1 MLSFNEFLEED
12 LDEAVKRK
20 VVVRGGKRK
29 VKFKTNR
36 DGYKVVGKKEIRISP
51 TDAKKMSIRNTKSA
65 RKRKGKVNIWN
76 IRRKRSMVKRTG
88 LGWN

>member
-65 RKRKGKVNIWN
+65 RKRN
-76 IRRKRSMVKRTG
+76 MVKRTG
-88 LGWN
+88 LG

>member
-36 DGYKVVGKKEIRISP
+36 DGYKVVGKKEIRINP

-65 RKRKGKVNIWN
+65 RKRKGKV
-76 IRRKRSMVKRTG
+76 KKTF
-88 LGWN
+88 

>member
-36 DGYKVVGKKEIRISP
+36 DGYKVVGKKEIRISNVKI
-51 TDAKKMSIRNTKSA
+51 KKIVFFN
-65 RKRKGKVNIWN
+65 G
-76 IRRKRSMVKRTG
+76 
-88 LGWN
+88 

>member
-51 TDAKKMSIRNTKSA
+51 TDAKKMSIRNTKSS
-65 RKRKGKVNIWN
+65 RKRKGKVNISN

-88 LGWN
+88 LG